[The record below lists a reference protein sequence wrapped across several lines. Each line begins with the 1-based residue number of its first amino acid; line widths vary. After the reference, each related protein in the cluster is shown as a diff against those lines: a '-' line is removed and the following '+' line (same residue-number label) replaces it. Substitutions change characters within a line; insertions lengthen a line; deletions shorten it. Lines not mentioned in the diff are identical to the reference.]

1 MLKFIF
7 NVQKLFILNLFIL
20 IFFQI
25 SFAEEKKKIETQEHF
40 EKIYESIVRITSTV
54 PDEARTA
61 ASLGTS
67 RRGTGVVIDDKHI
80 LTIGYI
86 VAEADK
92 IEIGLP
98 GGKEVPGD
106 LVAYDHSS
114 GFGILKTILPTKLN
128 PLKLGDSDNISEED
142 LLFVIPYPDQGQG
155 SGARA
160 VSRRSFAG
168 WWEYYLEKPIYTY
181 PMTQSWAGTPLLNSY
196 GEIIGIGSLYVQES
210 VQGVQSPGN
219 LFVPVNILK
228 PILSDL
234 LKNGRRTKQINPYM
248 GINSEESNG
257 KVYITRV
264 SENGPA
270 ARAGILSKDI
280 ILSVNGIKVNSIK
293 NFYLTAW
300 SLGGPGTLI
309 KLEVERDQKKISFD
323 IKTVDRM
330 DYFVKPK
337 YL

>member
-1 MLKFIF
+1 MVRYL
-7 NVQKLFILNLFIL
+7 NYLQKLLFLNLIL
-20 IFFQI
+20 IFFTQFI
-25 SFAEEKKKIETQEHF
+25 LAQEKKKIETQEHF

-128 PLKLGDSDNISEED
+128 PLQLGDSDSISEED
-142 LLFVIPYPDQGQG
+142 LLFIMPYPDQGQG

-293 NFYLTAW
+293 DFYLTAW

>member
-20 IFFQI
+20 IFSQI

-280 ILSVNGIKVNSIK
+280 ILSVNGIKVNAIK
-293 NFYLTAW
+293 DFYLTAW
-300 SLGGPGTLI
+300 SLGGTGTLI
-309 KLEVERDQKKISFD
+309 KLEVEQDQKKISFD

>member
-196 GEIIGIGSLYVQES
+196 GEIIGIGSLYV
-210 VQGVQSPGN
+210 
-219 LFVPVNILK
+219 
-228 PILSDL
+228 
-234 LKNGRRTKQINPYM
+234 
-248 GINSEESNG
+248 
-257 KVYITRV
+257 
-264 SENGPA
+264 
-270 ARAGILSKDI
+270 
-280 ILSVNGIKVNSIK
+280 
-293 NFYLTAW
+293 
-300 SLGGPGTLI
+300 
-309 KLEVERDQKKISFD
+309 
-323 IKTVDRM
+323 
-330 DYFVKPK
+330 
-337 YL
+337 

>member
-7 NVQKLFILNLFIL
+7 NLRKIFIVNLVLLTLSQFGL
-20 IFFQI
+20 AQ
-25 SFAEEKKKIETQEHF
+25 EKKKIETQEHF
-40 EKIYESIVRITSTV
+40 EKIYDSIVRITSNI
-54 PDEARTA
+54 PDDARTA
-61 ASLGTS
+61 GSLGTS

-86 VAEADK
+86 VAEADQ
-92 IEIGLP
+92 ILIGLP
-98 GGKEVPGD
+98 GGKDVPGD
-106 LVAYDHSS
+106 LVAYDHST

-128 PLKLGDSDNISEED
+128 PLQLGDSDNISEDD
-142 LLFVIPYPDQGQG
+142 LLFVMPYPDQGQG

-160 VSRRSFAG
+160 VSRRPFTG

-181 PMTQSWAGTPLLNSY
+181 PMTQSWAGTPLLNTY
-196 GEIIGIGSLYVQES
+196 GEILGIGSLYVQES
-210 VQGVQSPGN
+210 AQGIQSPGN

-270 ARAGILSKDI
+270 ANAGILSNDI
-280 ILSVNGIKVNSIK
+280 ILSVNGINVNSIK
-293 NFYLTAW
+293 DFYLTAW
-300 SLGGPGTLI
+300 SLGGPGTSI
-309 KLEVERDQKKISFD
+309 KLEVERNQKKITFD

>member
-293 NFYLTAW
+293 DFYLTAW
-300 SLGGPGTLI
+300 SLGGTGTLI

>member
-210 VQGVQSPGN
+210 VLGVQSPGN

-293 NFYLTAW
+293 DFYLTAW

>member
-234 LKNGRRTKQINPYM
+234 LKNGRRTKEINPYM
-248 GINSEESNG
+248 GINSEEING

-293 NFYLTAW
+293 DFYLTAW

>member
-20 IFFQI
+20 IFSQI

-67 RRGTGVVIDDKHI
+67 RRGTGVVIDNKHI

-142 LLFVIPYPDQGQG
+142 LLFVMPYPDQGQG
-155 SGARA
+155 SGAKA

-181 PMTQSWAGTPLLNSY
+181 PMNQSWAGTPLLNEF
-196 GEIIGIGSLYVQES
+196 GEVVGIGSLYVQES
-210 VQGVQSPGN
+210 VPGIQSPGN
-219 LFVPVNILK
+219 LFVPINILK

-293 NFYLTAW
+293 DFYLTAW

>member
-257 KVYITRV
+257 RVNITRV

-270 ARAGILSKDI
+270 AKAGIMSKDI
-280 ILSVNGIKVNSIK
+280 ILSVNGIKINSIK
-293 NFYLTAW
+293 EFYLTAW
-300 SLGGPGTLI
+300 SFGGPGTPL

>member
-280 ILSVNGIKVNSIK
+280 ILSVNGIKVNAIK
-293 NFYLTAW
+293 DFYLTAW
-300 SLGGPGTLI
+300 SLGGTGTLI
-309 KLEVERDQKKISFD
+309 KLEVEQDQKKISFD